1 MFTYIHIYTYWI
13 HYGPWHGSCP
23 SLGPPQGTARHAFCQ
38 HPRWRNLRRTAGAG
52 GRSWR
57 ATWQRLG
64 FMGFLWDF
72 YGFLWDFYWISM
84 GFLWDF
90 YGISIG
96 FLWDFYGIS
105 MGFLLDFYG
114 ISMGFMGFLRVL
126 VGFLWLVVRFLR
138 FFWTDLLKF
147 PVRSVEVN
155 QVVIWEMV
163 VHACP
168 IFVLEKSWNCHGC
181 RGFDID
187 SFITQF

>member
-1 MFTYIHIYTYWI
+1 MVPVHPLARPKVLRDTLSVSIRGEEICDAQLVREVDPEEPRGRDWVSWDF
-13 HYGPWHGSCP
+13 YGISMD
-23 SLGPPQGTARHAFCQ
+23 
-38 HPRWRNLRRTAGAG
+38 
-52 GRSWR
+52 
-57 ATWQRLG
+57 
-64 FMGFLWDF
+64 FMGFLLDF
-72 YGFLWDFYWISM
+72 YGISIGFLWDFYWISM

-96 FLWDFYGIS
+96 FLW
-105 MGFLLDFYG
+105 DFYG

-147 PVRSVEVN
+147 LVRSVEVN

>member
-1 MFTYIHIYTYWI
+1 MTWFLSI
-13 HYGPWHGSCP
+13 PWP
-23 SLGPPQGTARHAFCQ
+23 A
-38 HPRWRNLRRTAGAG
+38 PRYCETRFLSASEVKKSATHSWC
-52 GRSWR
+52 GRSILKSHV
-57 ATWQRLG
+57 AETG
-64 FMGFLWDF
+64 FHGISMDFMGFLLDF
-72 YGFLWDFYWISM
+72 YGISIGFLWDFYWISM

-96 FLWDFYGIS
+96 FLW
-105 MGFLLDFYG
+105 DFYG